1 MSRILSLL
9 FVLSM
14 TAACTW
20 VQLTAE
26 GRGVRLAAMSE
37 VGGCQRLG
45 NTTATTRSRVA
56 IADRGSEKVQDE
68 LVTLARNEA
77 PGLSADTV
85 QPKAEPDDGEQRFLA
100 FRCRGAA
107 PAAARAG
114 TAATDGAAETYPI
127 ED

>member
-77 PGLSADTV
+77 GTIGGNVIVADGTI
-85 QPKAEPDDGEQRFLA
+85 EEGRQRFIVY
-100 FRCRGAA
+100 RC
-107 PAAARAG
+107 P
-114 TAATDGAAETYPI
+114 
-127 ED
+127 